1 MLLKSVHYFH
11 FSTLLDIET
20 KKNKTTIYCVFIE
33 SDVIIMMGKQHL
45 TFGLATGVITIF
57 TLKELGFTEVW
68 NNSFC
73 LLTFTGLGSLL
84 PDIDYPYTTLGKKV
98 KPISNLLYK
107 TIGHRTYTHDLFLM
121 IIIMALSIY
130 KYNNIFMYFL
140 WLGILGHLFLD
151 SLTAKGI
158 PFLYLFNKKNIHLT
172 PYRFRFNSNS
182 FRAKIITIF
191 FCFLYG
197 YINYCIL
204 KYLDIPLSIT

>member
-73 LLTFTGLGSLL
+73 LLTLTGLGSFYAKRANITKNEIPIILVFAVDTLL
-84 PDIDYPYTTLGKKV
+84 K
-98 KPISNLLYK
+98 
-107 TIGHRTYTHDLFLM
+107 
-121 IIIMALSIY
+121 
-130 KYNNIFMYFL
+130 NNINIYFFNNDV
-140 WLGILGHLFLD
+140 FLTD
-151 SLTAKGI
+151 DI
-158 PFLYLFNKKNIHLT
+158 PAN
-172 PYRFRFNSNS
+172 
-182 FRAKIITIF
+182 
-191 FCFLYG
+191 
-197 YINYCIL
+197 CIL
-204 KYLDIPLSIT
+204 KTINLSK